1 MKRKVVC
8 IFVLVFWAL
17 MVCTILSAGIEQQMT
32 AQVTTITMSD
42 LSDMRKL
49 PLDALFYDEDGMHLY
64 EVVKGSGWESG
75 NRVQEIAPE
84 LYWIE
89 EDGIVVT
96 NGSEYGYIQYASK
109 PIASGDLVQIV
120 HQYAGQEGSYLIVGA
135 SGTGADMAG
144 TEAGIAG
151 MEAGIA
157 ETGVSAKLWKD
168 VSVAEQNEKALLL
181 SMAGQQP
188 YMEAQ
193 VRSALAIPEG
203 NTIYSLGDVRAFFGN
218 IPLIAVLLALM
229 IVSVTIW
236 GYSCI
241 LSRKLKEN
249 KLLVAGNLV
258 IGAIL
263 LEIFHRVTQA
273 VQFPSSLLPGQNILE
288 LEYYRSEFSEISG
301 ILKDFSN
308 IAAKETMEVFQR
320 NMMLA
325 GGIIL
330 FGMVVCAVL
339 LLLER
344 RAVKDF

>member
-42 LSDMRKL
+42 LSDTRKL
-49 PLDALFYDEDGMHLY
+49 PLDVLFYDEDGMHLY

-89 EDGIVVT
+89 EDGIAVT

-120 HQYAGQEGSYLIVGA
+120 NQYAGQEDSYLIVDA
-135 SGTGADMAG
+135 SGTEADMAG
-144 TEAGIAG
+144 TEAG
-151 MEAGIA
+151 MT

-193 VRSALAIPEG
+193 VRSVLAIPEG
-203 NTIYSLGDVRAFFGN
+203 NTIYSLGDVRALFEN

-273 VQFPSSLLPGQNILE
+273 VQLPSSLLPGQNILKM
-288 LEYYRSEFSEISG
+288 EYYCSEFSEIFG

-320 NMMLA
+320 NMLLA

-330 FGMVVCAVL
+330 SGMVVCAIF
-339 LLLER
+339 LLLEQ
-344 RAVKDF
+344 RAVKDS